1 MNEQKTLR
9 MVQAAPDAVVR
20 QGYVK
25 ENGRKRLDHVIW
37 SSALLKL
44 EARIDI
50 PHISPGKQARPHE
63 ESLYEEP
70 LPDAAIVAGSETMDT
85 NQAGRHG
92 RRERKE

>member
-44 EARIDI
+44 EVRIDI
-50 PHISPGKQARPHE
+50 PLIPSKTNARSIE
-63 ESLYEEP
+63 ESLYKEP
-70 LPDAAIVAGSETMDT
+70 RADADVPAGPENMDT
-85 NQAGRHG
+85 NQTGRHG